1 PTFSAS
7 FRVSALNSGE
17 WIIRFFL
24 LVMVH
29 LISDCT
35 HLTQCP
41 KLLVRITIS
50 KILIYT
56 KTTYRATVMRAVVFF
71 WCEFTARTNP

>member
-1 PTFSAS
+1 
-7 FRVSALNSGE
+7 GE

-41 KLLVRITIS
+41 KLLVRIIFAATQKQSVYSLAFNATDEKNRPLSAQWSIS
-50 KILIYT
+50 KE
-56 KTTYRATVMRAVVFF
+56 RV
-71 WCEFTARTNP
+71 

>member
-1 PTFSAS
+1 TPTFSAS

-41 KLLVRITIS
+41 KLLVRIS
-50 KILIYT
+50 LIEI
-56 KTTYRATVMRAVVFF
+56 RGGVVRN
-71 WCEFTARTNP
+71 WLQE

>member
-1 PTFSAS
+1 TPTFSAS

-41 KLLVRITIS
+41 KLLVRISIPDPTMKEDVGYWLES
-50 KILIYT
+50 KVSEIY
-56 KTTYRATVMRAVVFF
+56 AVS
-71 WCEFTARTNP
+71 